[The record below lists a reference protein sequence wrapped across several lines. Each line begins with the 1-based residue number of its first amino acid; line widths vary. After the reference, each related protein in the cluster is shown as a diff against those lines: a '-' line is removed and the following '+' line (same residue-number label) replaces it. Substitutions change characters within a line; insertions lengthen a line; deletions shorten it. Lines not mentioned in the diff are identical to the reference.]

1 MPTVYLMI
9 GLPASGKSTYAKTLN
24 LKILSTDDLIEK
36 YAESVGKTYN
46 EVFAD
51 YIGTASS
58 IFDAQVKEAVA
69 NGESFVWDQTNLTRK
84 KRASIVKQ
92 IPTHY
97 DIIAVYVKVTDIAE
111 HKRRLNSRVGKTIGR
126 HVLISMVESMEEP
139 HPSEYF
145 SEIVYI

>member
-1 MPTVYLMI
+1 M
-9 GLPASGKSTYAKTLN
+9 
-24 LKILSTDDLIEK
+24 KILSTDDLIEK

-46 EVFAD
+46 DVFGD

-58 IFDAQVKEAVA
+58 IFNAQVKETVSK
-69 NGESFVWDQTNLTRK
+69 GETFVWDQTNLTRK
-84 KRASIVKQ
+84 KRASIVNQ

-111 HKRRLNSRVGKTIGR
+111 HKRRLNARVGKTIPR
-126 HVLISMVESMEEP
+126 HVLISMVESIEEP

-145 SEIVYI
+145 SEIIYI